1 MDLQFITPKNPLW
14 QEVLDL
20 LPHDIY
26 HIPQYVEL
34 EAKRYQ
40 ATPEAVLIKHAGE
53 LFFLPYL
60 VRRCGEELR
69 GINSPADSHVNP
81 NELGFD
87 VVSPY
92 GYPGI
97 LMSQSAID
105 HPDFLM
111 DALTMLKVAW
121 RDRKICSAFLR
132 LHPSLNEHLLEH
144 PDLEP
149 VRTVSNT
156 VSVDLSLDDAQMW
169 SATRKGHRS
178 GINKCIREGFN
189 VRMTPVAESIDLF
202 NQIYEETMT
211 RVGAS
216 ITYYSFNQDYLRDLH
231 RAIGDRMHICLVEK
245 DGRPAAAGLYSES
258 CGIVQS
264 LLGGTCNEYLSLSPA
279 LLETDFLRRW
289 ARDRGNRWLHLG
301 GGVGGEHD
309 SVYRSKSGF
318 SKTCHP
324 FITLRL
330 VIDEHRYEA
339 LVYRRTQHLNLAPG
353 ALEESSYFPAYRA
366 S

>member
-1 MDLQFITPKNPLW
+1 MDLQFIQPQHPLW

-26 HIPQYVEL
+26 HLPRYLEL
-34 EAKRYQ
+34 EARRYQ
-40 ATPEAVLIKHAGE
+40 AMAEAVLIKHDGE

-60 VRRCGEELR
+60 IRRCGEELR
-69 GINSPADSHVNP
+69 GINSPADNNVNP

-97 LMSQSAID
+97 LLSQRAID
-105 HPDFLM
+105 NPAFLSE
-111 DALTMLKVAW
+111 AILMLKVAW

-132 LHPSLNEHLLEH
+132 MHPSLNEYLLDNPE
-144 PDLEP
+144 LES
-149 VRTVSNT
+149 VRTVSDT
-156 VSVDLSLDDAQMW
+156 VSIDLHMTDAEMW
-169 SATRKGHRS
+169 GVTRKGHRS
-178 GINKCIREGFN
+178 GINKCKREGFTA
-189 VRMTPVAESIDLF
+189 RMLPVGESIDLF
-202 NQIYEETMT
+202 SQIYEETMT
-211 RVGAS
+211 RVGAA
-216 ITYYSFNQDYLRDLH
+216 ITYYSFNRDYFRDLH
-231 RAIGDRMHICLVEK
+231 GAIGDRMHICLVEK
-245 DGRPAAAGLYSES
+245 DGKPAATGLYSES
-258 CGIVQS
+258 CGMVQS
-264 LLGGTCNEYLSLSPA
+264 LLGGTCNEFLPFSPA
-279 LLETDFLRRW
+279 LLEADFMRGW

-301 GGVGGEHD
+301 GGVGGEQD

-324 FITLRL
+324 FMTLRL

-353 ALEESSYFPAYRA
+353 SLEQSSYFPAYRA